1 MEVDEF
7 FVDVIESGSP
17 DKTTVYS
24 GFRTFK
30 IV

>member
-7 FVDVIESGSP
+7 FVDVIESESP

-30 IV
+30 TV